1 MPNDVTGAAD
11 EGPETAL
18 SANAGWI
25 AGGLVIVGVFLV
37 GIGLW
42 LKYHPMHL

>member
-1 MPNDVTGAAD
+1 MTEEIGA
-11 EGPETAL
+11 GPEDAPEGALTAH
-18 SANAGWI
+18 AGWI

-37 GIGLW
+37 GLGLW

>member
-1 MPNDVTGAAD
+1 MSNDVTGAGED
-11 EGPETAL
+11 GPETGL

-37 GIGLW
+37 GFGLW